1 MFSAWCHLTYV
12 VFSAA
17 FHLPRRSDVGTGK
30 DHAAVARSRLEPGHC
45 STCGSLSEPQ
55 ILHMGSTK
63 FYSFTTVYMHCCHLG
78 LWRWVWCF
86 FSYSNYQ
93 VGNLTWGAIPV
104 EYSHTNEAENQLLN
118 IYSSLVL
125 PNTTLNHLNR
135 TGKWI
140 SGGVLWCT
148 AAPLAPLTLCCVSR
162 AWLALFFVVWQGTLS
177 CRGSGCPYNKKVC
190 SVSNSDGWQMSKQH
204 PDRCQ
209 DPKLPSRTLHC
220 NKPITVTDVTHQQF

>member
-125 PNTTLNHLNR
+125 HNFEPLEPNWKVDFWGSPVVYGSPFGSSDSLLCF
-135 TGKWI
+135 
-140 SGGVLWCT
+140 SS
-148 AAPLAPLTLCCVSR
+148 LA
-162 AWLALFFVVWQGTLS
+162 GT
-177 CRGSGCPYNKKVC
+177 VFC
-190 SVSNSDGWQMSKQH
+190 SVTGH
-204 PDRCQ
+204 
-209 DPKLPSRTLHC
+209 
-220 NKPITVTDVTHQQF
+220 TVLQGKRLSLQ